1 MNDHGERIIMPFLIV
16 IAFVILSIRIATL
29 LLRAALPQIIVVSGL
44 LVPFLITI
52 IFIIVLVER
61 IAEPGSYREEDEFGR
76 D

>member
-1 MNDHGERIIMPFLIV
+1 MDSHGKRILAPFLIV

-29 LLRAALPQIIVVSGL
+29 LLRAALPQIIVIAGL
-44 LVPFLITI
+44 LVPFIITI

-61 IAEPGSYREEDEFGR
+61 IAEPSGRMEEDEFGG